1 MAVAIRLRRSG
12 AKKRPFYRIV
22 VAHASNAPTGK
33 YIESLGYYSPIEPV
47 QLEVDV
53 DLAVLWLNRGA
64 QPSETVRSL
73 LAKTGA
79 LAKWRGEGQAEAASE
94 ETVSVE
100 AASEETASE

>member
-22 VAHASNAPTGK
+22 VAHATRRPSGK
-33 YIESLGYYSPIEPV
+33 YIESLGYYNPIEPV
-47 QLEVDV
+47 QLELDV
-53 DLAVLWLNRGA
+53 DLAVSWLNRGA

-79 LAKWRGEGQAEAASE
+79 LAKWRGQGQTEA
-94 ETVSVE
+94 
-100 AASEETASE
+100 EETASA

>member
-1 MAVAIRLRRSG
+1 MAVVIRLRRSG

-22 VAHASNAPTGK
+22 VAHAAHQPRGQ

-53 DLAVLWLNRGA
+53 DRAVSWLNRGA

-73 LAKTGA
+73 LAKTGI
-79 LAKWRGEGQAEAASE
+79 LAKWRGEDQT
-94 ETVSVE
+94 ET
-100 AASEETASE
+100 ATEETAVEETATE